1 MERSFLLL
9 YLLRLLDNQSAGD
22 GLSVAGEYHGV
33 ESCGQPVGADGVDDC
48 SCGVQGAGVHG
59 AAEVVDNG
67 YAVVTSVAQVDADVS
82 LCGGR
87 VGVELAEG

>member
-1 MERSFLLL
+1 ML
-9 YLLRLLDNQSAGD
+9 LLDNQSTGD
-22 GLSVAGEYHGV
+22 GLSVTCKDYGV
-33 ESCGQPVGADGVDDC
+33 ESCGQAVGADGVDDC

-67 YAVVTSVAQVDADVS
+67 HAVVTSVAQVDADVS

-87 VGVELAEG
+87 VGVEMAEG